1 MLHRN
6 FGWRGGR
13 SHRLYALAAI
23 RRQKP
28 QTVIVQR
35 SRPTLMPDDARQPR
49 QIRLETIHSL
59 RYCVETYI
67 SPVSLG
73 NCLILNNN
81 WLTKYDSVRL
91 TRPTKPRPSS

>member
-1 MLHRN
+1 LVNTAWSDQGELDQHFLMLHRN

-13 SHRLYALAAI
+13 SHRLYALAAV
-23 RRQKP
+23 RRQKS

-59 RYCVETYI
+59 RYVETHI
-67 SPVSLG
+67 SPPLM
-73 NCLILNNN
+73 
-81 WLTKYDSVRL
+81 
-91 TRPTKPRPSS
+91 